1 MSQFRLVA
9 TLVAMFLPVVLF
21 SAVPYSFYER
31 DGALLKV
38 AFKTSGKRIVECDE
52 KGRIKE
58 MAEIY
63 RKSIKEG
70 KGAKI
75 DLSELGKCPPRRHP
89 VTVRL
94 EMNGK
99 VVLHREYQPGGIRH
113 DLSSYVYEEI
123 PLKAGPYSIR
133 ITMWDRKGEETPA
146 YSLEEEVVLEPAA
159 VAVIGFEPVDGGFV
173 LYR

>member
-1 MSQFRLVA
+1 MSRFRLVA
-9 TLVAMFLPVVLF
+9 TLVAMFLPVALF
-21 SAVPYSFYER
+21 SAVPYSFYQR
-31 DGALLKV
+31 NDALLKV

-63 RKSIKEG
+63 RRSIKEG

-75 DLSELGKCPPRRHP
+75 DLSELAKCPPQRHP

-94 EMNGK
+94 EINGK
-99 VVLHREYQPGGIRH
+99 VVLHKEYRPGGVRD

-133 ITMWDRKGEETPA
+133 ITMWDRKGEKMPA
-146 YSLEEEVVLEPAA
+146 YSLEEELPLEPAA
-159 VAVIGFEPVDGGFV
+159 VAVIGFDPVNGGFV